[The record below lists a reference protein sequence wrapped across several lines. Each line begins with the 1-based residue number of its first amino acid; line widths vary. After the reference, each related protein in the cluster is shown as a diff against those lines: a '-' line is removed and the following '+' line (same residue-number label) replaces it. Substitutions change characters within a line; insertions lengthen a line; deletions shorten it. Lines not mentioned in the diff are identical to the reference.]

1 MMRKT
6 VLRVLIGGLAP
17 LAPALLAPTAGA
29 SELEAVLAKG
39 VSTYKTFCSHCH
51 GIDMVNAGTGSY
63 DLRRFPL
70 DQRARFE
77 SSVMDGRGDMPAWG
91 DILLPDE
98 LESLWVYVA
107 TRGGRDPYP
116 DAEEAGAAPP
126 PGAPEPEDSA
136 AAAAGPPDL
145 ELVDEG
151 RLTVC
156 LARNGGALSGWRHEG
171 GSGFDYRVA
180 EATADGMGLDLAVQW
195 FESEPEEESDPVRE
209 TYALLAKGLCDLVP
223 AVPLY
228 EGALGPPPAENA
240 APPRWDGMPTRDWVE
255 FVPLEPVAA
264 TRPYMRAE
272 IGIVTGPGV
281 ERAIEGPEDLAGLD
295 LGVQQGT
302 LSGAIAL
309 AEAPQATV
317 DASVT
322 FNPGPDFLWKLEGGA
337 FDAALVDV
345 AAFDFHRRQNPVSLL
360 TLHDWRHPLGFNIAM
375 AGLERNP
382 NLVAAADAALADL
395 AAAGALAALAE
406 AEKIHY
412 AAPREPWMQ
421 RRLTRRDLR
430 RAP

>member
-1 MMRKT
+1 MMRRT

-17 LAPALLAPTAGA
+17 LAPALLAPPAGA

-39 VSTYKTFCSHCH
+39 VSTYRTFCSHCH
-51 GIDMVNAGTGSY
+51 GVDMVSAGTGSY

-91 DILLPDE
+91 DILKPDE

-107 TRGGRDPYP
+107 TRGGKEPYP
-116 DAEEAGAAPP
+116 DAPEAAPP
-126 PGAPEPEDSA
+126 ADDAETDDSA
-136 AAAAGPPDL
+136 AAPPAPSDL
-145 ELVDEG
+145 DPVAEG

-180 EATADGMGLDLAVQW
+180 AATAEAMGLDLAVQW
-195 FESEPEEESDPVRE
+195 FESEPEEESDPVKE

-223 AVPLY
+223 AVALY

-240 APPRWDGMPTRDWVE
+240 APPRWDDMPTRDWVE

-272 IGIVTGPGV
+272 IGIVTGPKVG
-281 ERAIEGPEDLAGLD
+281 RAIEGPKDLAGLD

-302 LSGAIAL
+302 LSGIIAL
-309 AEAPQATV
+309 TEAPQATV

-382 NLVAAADAALADL
+382 NLIAAADAALADL
-395 AAAGALAALAE
+395 AASGVLEELAE
-406 AEKIHY
+406 AEDIHY